1 MVSVEKLNVVM
12 DSVIA
17 YGVEFGKN
25 LIAAV
30 LIWYI
35 GGWLVRLIN
44 NLVTRALNR
53 RDRSSRPVD
62 PAIKT
67 FVKSLINISLKVLL
81 LIAAISALGIETT
94 SFAAL
99 LAAAGVAVGMALSG
113 NLQNFAGGVMIL
125 LFRPYNVGDF
135 IEVGGFI
142 GTVSEIQIF
151 HTILL
156 TVDNK
161 TVFVPNNTASSNA
174 LTNYSRQEFR
184 RVDLTFGVEYG
195 TDYEKVRQVIER
207 VYNSDAR
214 VLKDAGH
221 ELFVGLISLSE
232 SSVDIVVRAWVK
244 SSDYWDVYFAM
255 QKNIYATFTAE
266 GISFP
271 FPQVTLSGEVKG
283 L

>member
-1 MVSVEKLNVVM
+1 MEKLNVVI
-12 DSVIA
+12 DNVIS

-35 GGWLVRLIN
+35 GSWVVKLIN

-53 RDRSSRPVD
+53 RDKTNHPID

-67 FVKSLINISLKVLL
+67 FLKSLISISLKVLL

-113 NLQNFAGGVMIL
+113 NLQNFAGGVMVL
-125 LFRPYNVGDF
+125 LFRPYSVGDF
-135 IEVGGFI
+135 IEVGGFM

-156 TVDNK
+156 TIDNK
-161 TVFVPNNTASSNA
+161 TIFVPNSTTSSKE
-174 LTNYSRQEFR
+174 LVNYSRQEFR
-184 RVDLTFGVEYG
+184 RVDLTYGVEYG
-195 TDYEKVRQVIER
+195 TDYERVKKVVER
-207 VYNSDAR
+207 VYGSDDR
-214 VLKDAGH
+214 VLKDKGH
-221 ELFVGLISLSE
+221 ELFVGLISLSA

-244 SSDYWDVYFAM
+244 SGDYWGVYFDM
-255 QKNIYATFTAE
+255 QRNIYEAFNAE
-266 GISFP
+266 GINFP
-271 FPQVTLSGEVKG
+271 FPQLTLSGEVKTKS
-283 L
+283 